1 MIFKG
6 SNAAER
12 KGIYY
17 VISDI
22 DHPATTL
29 MQSPNKLNQ
38 GMAARIGFSQKKAR
52 AKKTH
57 ILKLVMFNTLAKMFE
72 KIWEIIKDSS
82 GQVSVWKA

>member
-52 AKKTH
+52 AKKN